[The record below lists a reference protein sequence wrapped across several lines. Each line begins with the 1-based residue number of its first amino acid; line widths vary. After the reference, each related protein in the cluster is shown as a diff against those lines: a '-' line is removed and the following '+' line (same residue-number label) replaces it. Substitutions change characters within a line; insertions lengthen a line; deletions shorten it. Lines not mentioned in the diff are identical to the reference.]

1 MHSSYKAAM
10 TFDMIISS
18 NVDLDT
24 NKIIFP
30 NCDVSE
36 REWDYFDSF
45 YEEYIA
51 KLNLALVM
59 AFVFT
64 QPHMHVWNTEVYIN
78 EIYYSKRKLCQRNNS
93 NWNS

>member
-30 NCDVSE
+30 NCDASE
-36 REWDYFDSF
+36 CEWDYFDSF

-59 AFVFT
+59 AFVLHNLICMCGIQKCISMKFII
-64 QPHMHVWNTEVYIN
+64 QAKIM
-78 EIYYSKRKLCQRNNS
+78 SKK
-93 NWNS
+93 